1 MFLLN
6 RPSHLTLLDQR
17 SKLTHGIFLREPQT
31 PIPHQRLSSAQ
42 FLVHVEGVHKG
53 DVGSPAMSKG
63 QPIPAPALLAP
74 SPAPSSGSEKAQFEA
89 RCLPMEQKVAKLGT
103 WTTLIFGSYF
113 FIGYRIHSWQIFFF
127 STIQKVSLNYLQRLC
142 AFLPLRLPS
151 NFSFYLWFL
160 GTSK

>member
-6 RPSHLTLLDQR
+6 RPSHLTLLLDQR
-17 SKLTHGIFLREPQT
+17 SKLTHGIFFREPQT

-113 FIGYRIHSWQIFFF
+113 FFIGYRIHSWQIFFSPQF
-127 STIQKVSLNYLQRLC
+127 KICHSIIFKGCALSSPSGYLQT
-142 AFLPLRLPS
+142 FL
-151 NFSFYLWFL
+151 FIFGF
-160 GTSK
+160 

>member
-74 SPAPSSGSEKAQFEA
+74 SPAPSSGSEKAKFEA
-89 RCLPMEQKVAKLGT
+89 RCLSMEQKVAKLGT
-103 WTTLIFGSYF
+103 WTTLIFESYFF
-113 FIGYRIHSWQIFFF
+113 FIGYRIHSWQIFFSPQF
-127 STIQKVSLNYLQRLC
+127 KKCHSINFKGCALSSPSGYLQT
-142 AFLPLRLPS
+142 FL
-151 NFSFYLWFL
+151 FIFGF
-160 GTSK
+160 